1 MAPVTAV
8 AIATFVVV
16 VLIGALVGFSVAAAR
31 RIEAIAPPQGGFL
44 DIEGERLHVL
54 DQGAGPPLVLIHG
67 LSGQM
72 GNFAH
77 SLIPRLT
84 RDFRVV
90 AFDRPGSGYSSRSAG
105 SPAGLE
111 AQAAA
116 LAKAMRRLKLDKPVV
131 VGHSLGGAVALQYAL
146 SWPETLRGLGLVAPA
161 PGEAPPDL
169 VAVPRAAVAI
179 GMHWSRFL
187 GTYRPTIANALAR
200 MMPGADPA
208 TIDFSALLADAT
220 AIDDRVLLDVYEA
233 LRRWDVRAR
242 LPSLGVRVRILAG
255 RRDTLI
261 PVAALEA
268 LARTLPRGELD
279 VWDDVG
285 HSPQLERPAE
295 FVGWLERARP
305 RRFAWLR
312 AMWRRLRAWF
322 SGRSRPR

>member
-1 MAPVTAV
+1 MPFLETPHARFHYETAGSGRTV
-8 AIATFVVV
+8 AM
-16 VLIGALVGFSVAAAR
+16 L
-31 RIEAIAPPQGGFL
+31 
-44 DIEGERLHVL
+44 LH
-54 DQGAGPPLVLIHG
+54 
-67 LSGQM
+67 
-72 GNFAH
+72 GNFATARWWLPVLERPPRGFTIVTPTLRGFGASTGARVTSIDAH
-77 SLIPRLT
+77 AEDIRMLARSL
-84 RDFRVV
+84 
-90 AFDRPGSGYSSRSAG
+90 
-105 SPAGLE
+105 GL
-111 AQAAA
+111 
-116 LAKAMRRLKLDKPVV
+116 RRFHL